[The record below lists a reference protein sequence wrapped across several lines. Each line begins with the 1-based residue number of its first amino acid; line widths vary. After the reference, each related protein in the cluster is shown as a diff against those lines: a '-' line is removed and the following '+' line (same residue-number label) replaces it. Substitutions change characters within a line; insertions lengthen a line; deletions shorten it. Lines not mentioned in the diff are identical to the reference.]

1 MPHSHGLLHYFA
13 HDFDRTLEVET
24 LTRTHIQLQ
33 CNGIQLF
40 LAETT
45 GNNRKNNRGQ
55 TTVIRSQQEK
65 GGGVRLAYAPAL
77 QE

>member
-40 LAETT
+40 LAVS
-45 GNNRKNNRGQ
+45 RQVRSLGQ
-55 TTVIRSQQEK
+55 VLADQTVDVFVAAALPGLYGSQK
-65 GGGVRLAYAPAL
+65 
-77 QE
+77 